1 MELVWLVELL
11 ASTLPQVLQLRECL
25 LLLLQD
31 LLLGDDLGILLRE
44 SLRVVQAEL
53 SLSVGGNHCPN
64 IEVLLRALKARDGI
78 VPFMLLSMA
87 NHTALVE
94 GLLTLEQ

>member
-44 SLRVVQAEL
+44 SLRVV
-53 SLSVGGNHCPN
+53 
-64 IEVLLRALKARDGI
+64 
-78 VPFMLLSMA
+78 
-87 NHTALVE
+87 
-94 GLLTLEQ
+94 